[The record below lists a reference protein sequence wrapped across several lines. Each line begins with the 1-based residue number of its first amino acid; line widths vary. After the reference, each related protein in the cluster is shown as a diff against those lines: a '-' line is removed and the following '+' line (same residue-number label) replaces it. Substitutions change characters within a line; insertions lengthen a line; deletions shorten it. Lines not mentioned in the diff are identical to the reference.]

1 MGGWVGWGPWPD
13 LCEQLGTR
21 QASHQGSDAVGILFE
36 DAVIPVIPPGMSA
49 WPEVEAKSP
58 RGWEGP
64 GGGAGLGGGEGG
76 GCQPG
81 CGGSGSQGGA
91 STSVRVRGVP
101 RTAPW
106 DTSQQPC
113 GIGWVSVFYTH
124 FTDATAEAR
133 TNVALCP
140 GVCREDEGP
149 KAEGSFLLPAQ
160 CCVESSRF
168 ASKDLKANG
177 IGDVSQPTPSG
188 TRSSVPGDTAGPPSG
203 LAVGPAPPC
212 TRRAPP
218 PALPAQGSRRPA
230 WPTSSRHPGCGQQ

>member
-1 MGGWVGWGPWPD
+1 MRG
-13 LCEQLGTR
+13 LC
-21 QASHQGSDAVGILFE
+21 QALSHIRRITHVIGETKDNINLTVAGME
-36 DAVIPVIPPGMSA
+36 DVPKKASA
-49 WPEVEAKSP
+49 
-58 RGWEGP
+58 
-64 GGGAGLGGGEGG
+64 
-76 GCQPG
+76 
-81 CGGSGSQGGA
+81 
-91 STSVRVRGVP
+91 
-101 RTAPW
+101 
-106 DTSQQPC
+106 
-113 GIGWVSVFYTH
+113 
-124 FTDATAEAR
+124 DATAEAR

-188 TRSSVPGDTAGPPSG
+188 THSSVPGNTAGPPSG